1 MLRKTLSLVAVSML
15 LATISCNDAGSAKI
29 TEEDMKMIEAEK
41 ELANKLQKVEFDK
54 VEYDF
59 GMIEANAKV
68 ETEFIVKNV
77 GEADLLISSAT
88 ATCGCTVPDYPK
100 QPLKPGE
107 SAPIKVTFDP
117 AGKSGMQSK
126 TVTLTTNTEN
136 GKETFVIKANVKA
149 GEGTT
154 PAKSRTKTI
163 IN

>member
-1 MLRKTLSLVAVSML
+1 M
-15 LATISCNDAGSAKI
+15 
-29 TEEDMKMIEAEK
+29 
-41 ELANKLQKVEFDK
+41 
-54 VEYDF
+54 EYDF

>member
-41 ELANKLQKVEFDK
+41 ELATKLPKVEFDK
-54 VEYDF
+54 MEHDF

-77 GEADLLISSAT
+77 GEADLLISNAT

-117 AGKSGMQSK
+117 AGKSGIQSK
-126 TVTLTTNTEN
+126 TVTLTTNTEK
-136 GKETFVIKANVKA
+136 GTEIFTIKADVKA

>member
-15 LATISCNDAGSAKI
+15 LATISCNNAGSAKI
-29 TEEDMKMIEAEK
+29 TEEDMKMVEAEK
-41 ELANKLQKVEFDK
+41 ELATKFPKVEFDK
-54 VEYDF
+54 IEYDF
-59 GMIEANAKV
+59 GVIEANAKV
-68 ETEFIVKNV
+68 EIEFIVKNT
-77 GEADLLISSAT
+77 GEADLLISNAT

-117 AGKSGMQSK
+117 AGKSGIQSK
-126 TVTLTTNTEN
+126 TVTLTTNTEK
-136 GKETFVIKANVKA
+136 GTETFTIKADVKA

-154 PAKSRTKTI
+154 PAKSRTKTV

>member
-1 MLRKTLSLVAVSML
+1 MLRKTLSLVTVSML

-41 ELANKLQKVEFDK
+41 ELANKLPKVEFDK

>member
-41 ELANKLQKVEFDK
+41 ELATKLPKVEFDK
-54 VEYDF
+54 MEHDF

-77 GEADLLISSAT
+77 GEADLLISNAT

-117 AGKSGMQSK
+117 AGKSGIQSK
-126 TVTLTTNTEN
+126 TVTLTTNTEK
-136 GKETFVIKANVKA
+136 GTETFTIKADVKA
-149 GEGTT
+149 AEGTT

>member
-1 MLRKTLSLVAVSML
+1 MLRKTLSLVTVSML

-41 ELANKLQKVEFDK
+41 ELANKLPNEEFDK

>member
-29 TEEDMKMIEAEK
+29 TEEDMKMIEVEK
-41 ELANKLQKVEFDK
+41 ELATKLPKVEFDK
-54 VEYDF
+54 MEHDF

-77 GEADLLISSAT
+77 GEADLLISNAT

-117 AGKSGMQSK
+117 AGKSGIQSK
-126 TVTLTTNTEN
+126 TVTLTTNTEK
-136 GKETFVIKANVKA
+136 GTETFTIKADVKA

>member
-15 LATISCNDAGSAKI
+15 LATISCNNAGSAKI

-41 ELANKLQKVEFDK
+41 ELANKLPKVEFDK
-54 VEYDF
+54 MEHDF

-77 GEADLLISSAT
+77 GEADLLISNAT

-117 AGKSGMQSK
+117 AGKSGIQSK
-126 TVTLTTNTEN
+126 TVTLTTNTEK
-136 GKETFVIKANVKA
+136 GTETFTIKADVKA

>member
-15 LATISCNDAGSAKI
+15 LATLSCNDAGSAKI
-29 TEEDMKMIEAEK
+29 TDEDMKMIEAEK
-41 ELANKLQKVEFDK
+41 ELANKLPKVEFDK
-54 VEYDF
+54 LEHDF

-77 GEADLLISSAT
+77 GEVDLLISNAT

-117 AGKSGMQSK
+117 SGKSGIQSK

-136 GKETFVIKANVKA
+136 GTETFTIKADVKI

>member
-15 LATISCNDAGSAKI
+15 LATISCNNAGSAKI
-29 TEEDMKMIEAEK
+29 TEEDMKIIEAEK
-41 ELANKLQKVEFDK
+41 ELANKLPKVEFDK
-54 VEYDF
+54 MEHDF

-77 GEADLLISSAT
+77 GEADLLISNAT
-88 ATCGCTVPDYPK
+88 ATCGCIVPDYPK

-117 AGKSGMQSK
+117 AGKSGIQSK
-126 TVTLTTNTEN
+126 TVTLTTNTEK
-136 GKETFVIKANVKA
+136 GTETFTIKADVKA